1 MVVAPHPEP
10 DTDITLPYYHDNGH
24 PVWGNIPVKLSSM
37 ASTPH
42 TTSAMSG
49 RQRKFKILTP
59 RLQVKTLSLLV
70 LSLLPNR
77 KFWIK

>member
-37 ASTPH
+37 ASTQH
-42 TTSAMSG
+42 TTTVLA
-49 RQRKFKILTP
+49 RKG
-59 RLQVKTLSLLV
+59 VGE
-70 LSLLPNR
+70 N
-77 KFWIK
+77 